1 MVRLVSPPVFHHAV
15 CTNQTVS
22 MTMLKLQQHKGNTH
36 SVDKKRGPF
45 ALSVNFT
52 SWAEWTEVLKSS
64 SVCTQD
70 SSHPLSFPS
79 QPPNPHTHIHRP
91 HTGLFLEF
99 TPSHSVEMA
108 TLFFKAHSN
117 GPVLFPLEIPD
128 PQEDEVTSSPS
139 YRLPH
144 ILSTRCLVLTDKP
157 AFWEPTETEA
167 LRGGSTWQP
176 RDG

>member
-79 QPPNPHTHIHRP
+79 QPSNPPHTHPQTPHRP
-91 HTGLFLEF
+91 LPGVYSFPQCGNGHIVLQGPFKWSCPV
-99 TPSHSVEMA
+99 PS
-108 TLFFKAHSN
+108 
-117 GPVLFPLEIPD
+117 GD
-128 PQEDEVTSSPS
+128 P
-139 YRLPH
+139 
-144 ILSTRCLVLTDKP
+144 
-157 AFWEPTETEA
+157 
-167 LRGGSTWQP
+167 
-176 RDG
+176 